1 MGAKPGKKGKPV
13 KPPKP
18 RAVVVVFAKAVVAG
32 QVKTR
37 MRPVLQAAEA
47 ADLYRALLLDT
58 LEAVRATDAEAVVA
72 FTPANG
78 RSSLERLLGR
88 RWPLV
93 AQGPGDLGE
102 RLESVFAQLHAS
114 SKRPLIAIGS
124 DCPGVTPARLREAFA
139 ALDTHAAVLGPALDG
154 GYYLLGLTAPRREL
168 FRDISWST
176 ADVAAVTQERLGRA
190 GVSLAL
196 LPAERDLDTPADLLD
211 WYTAAHAGALRATYA
226 RTWAMVSA
234 VLPPRRLA
242 ALEEAAA
249 R

>member
-1 MGAKPGKKGKPV
+1 M
-13 KPPKP
+13 
-18 RAVVVVFAKAVVAG
+18 VFARVPVAG

-58 LEAVRATDAEAVVA
+58 LEVVRATDADAVVA

-78 RSSLERLLGR
+78 RAALERLLGR

-93 AQGPGDLGE
+93 AQGPGDLGA
-102 RLESVFAQLHAS
+102 RLGTVFAQLHAS
-114 SKRPLIAIGS
+114 WKRPLIAIGS
-124 DCPGVTPARLREAFA
+124 DCPGVTPSRLREAFA
-139 ALDTHAAVLGPALDG
+139 ALEHQAAVLGPTLDG
-154 GYYLLGLTAPRREL
+154 GYYLIGMTAPRPEA
-168 FRDISWST
+168 FRDIPWST
-176 ADVAAVTQERLGRA
+176 ADVAAVTQERFAAA
-190 GVSLAL
+190 GLSLAL
-196 LPAERDLDTPADLLD
+196 LPVERDLDTPADLLE

-226 RTWAMVSA
+226 RTWAAVNA